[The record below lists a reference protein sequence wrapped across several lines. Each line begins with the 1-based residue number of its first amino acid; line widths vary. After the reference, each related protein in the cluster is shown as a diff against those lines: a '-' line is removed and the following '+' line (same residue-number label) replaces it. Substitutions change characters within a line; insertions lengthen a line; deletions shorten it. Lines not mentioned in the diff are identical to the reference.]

1 VAERNLERRG
11 DTQDVGDHKV
21 SSNEPLL
28 SVQINAGYLPGQAVL
43 DGFDLHI
50 ARGEIVGLV
59 GESGSGKS
67 TLARTLLQLERFSGG
82 WSQGSIVFE
91 GRDLKLCREREL
103 RSLRGRRMSLVL
115 QSPMSALN
123 PSLRIESQLK
133 EAWRAHSAPGGK
145 ERFDEVASRVLEEVH
160 LPADKSF
167 RRRYPGQISVGQ
179 AQRVLIAMAIL
190 HRPALIIAD
199 EATSSL
205 DPLTR
210 VSILKLF
217 QALNQRLGIALLF
230 ISHDL
235 PSVMA
240 ISHRVAILREGRII
254 ECASPKEIVSRPSHS
269 YTRDLV
275 DAMLIGM
282 RETFSREGSSELVL
296 GSR

>member
-1 VAERNLERRG
+1 MIADEA
-11 DTQDVGDHKV
+11 
-21 SSNEPLL
+21 LL
-28 SVQINAGYLPGQAVL
+28 SVRLTAGYEPGQAVL
-43 DGFDLHI
+43 NGFELDI

-67 TLARTLLQLERFSGG
+67 TLARVLLQLERFSGG
-82 WSQGSIVFE
+82 WSEGSVVFE
-91 GRDLKLCREREL
+91 GRDLKRCSEREL
-103 RSLRGRRMSLVL
+103 RSVRGQHMALVL
-115 QSPMSALN
+115 QSPMTALN
-123 PSLRIESQLK
+123 PGLRIESQLK
-133 EAWRAHSAPGGK
+133 EAWLAHALRG
-145 ERFDEVASRVLEEVH
+145 EREDFDAVASQALEDVH
-160 LPADKSF
+160 LPTEKAF

-210 VSILKLF
+210 VGVLQLF
-217 QALNQRLGIALLF
+217 QNLNRRLGMAVLF

-240 ISHRVAILREGRII
+240 VSDRIAILREGRII
-254 ECASPKEIVSRPSHS
+254 ECAPPKQIVSSPCES

-275 DAMLIGM
+275 NAMLIGM
-282 RETFSREGSSELVL
+282 PGDTRPQSGDEQSAGLQTATSR
-296 GSR
+296 

>member
-1 VAERNLERRG
+1 MIA
-11 DTQDVGDHKV
+11 
-21 SSNEPLL
+21 NEPLL
-28 SVQINAGYLPGQAVL
+28 SVNLTAGYEPGQAVL
-43 DGFDLHI
+43 DGFDLTI

-67 TLARTLLQLERFSGG
+67 TLARALLQLERFSGG

-91 GRDLKLCREREL
+91 GRDLKKSPEREL
-103 RSLRGRRMSLVL
+103 RSMRGRQMSLVL
-115 QSPMSALN
+115 QSPMTALN

-133 EAWRAHSAPGGK
+133 EAWRAHAVHSAT
-145 ERFDEVASRVLEEVH
+145 EDFDAVASRALEEVH
-160 LPADKSF
+160 LPAERAF

-210 VSILKLF
+210 VGVLKLF
-217 QALNQRLGIALLF
+217 QDLNRRLGMALLF

-240 ISHRVAILREGRII
+240 ISDRIAILREGRII
-254 ECASPKEIVSRPSHS
+254 ECASPKEIVANPTHS

-282 RETFSREGSSELVL
+282 PEIAARDAATELL
-296 GSR
+296 LSNR

>member
-1 VAERNLERRG
+1 MIP
-11 DTQDVGDHKV
+11 
-21 SSNEPLL
+21 NEPLL
-28 SVQINAGYLPGQAVL
+28 SVRLTAGYEPGKAVL
-43 DGFDLHI
+43 EGFELDI
-50 ARGEIVGLV
+50 APGEIIGLV

-67 TLARTLLQLERFSGG
+67 TLARALLQLDRFSGG
-82 WSQGSIVFE
+82 WSKGSVVFE
-91 GRDLKLCREREL
+91 GRDLKLCAEREL

-115 QSPMSALN
+115 QSPMTALN
-123 PSLRIESQLK
+123 PGLRIESQLK
-133 EAWRAHSAPGGK
+133 EAWLAH
-145 ERFDEVASRVLEEVH
+145 ASRTKGEDFDAIAARALGEVQ
-160 LPADKSF
+160 LPTERAF

-210 VSILKLF
+210 VGVLQLF
-217 QALNQRLGIALLF
+217 QNLNRRLGMAVLF

-240 ISHRVAILREGRII
+240 ISDRIAILRAGRII
-254 ECASPKEIVSRPSHS
+254 ECASPDQIVSGPNEG

-275 DAMLIGM
+275 NAMLIALPRDLRPQLGDE
-282 RETFSREGSSELVL
+282 RSTPLQTVPSR
-296 GSR
+296 

>member
-1 VAERNLERRG
+1 MIP
-11 DTQDVGDHKV
+11 
-21 SSNEPLL
+21 NEPLL
-28 SVQINAGYLPGQAVL
+28 SIRLAAGYERGKAVL
-43 DGFDLHI
+43 DGFELDI
-50 ARGEIVGLV
+50 APGEIIGLV

-67 TLARTLLQLERFSGG
+67 TLARALLQLDRFSGG
-82 WSQGSIVFE
+82 WSKGSVVFE
-91 GRDLKLCREREL
+91 GRDLKLCAEREL

-115 QSPMSALN
+115 QSPMTALN
-123 PSLRIESQLK
+123 PGLRIETQLK
-133 EAWRAHSAPGGK
+133 EAWRAH
-145 ERFDEVASRVLEEVH
+145 ASRTKGEDFEAIAAKALGEVQ
-160 LPADKSF
+160 LPTERAF

-210 VSILKLF
+210 VGVLQLF
-217 QALNQRLGIALLF
+217 QNLNRRLGMAVLF

-240 ISHRVAILREGRII
+240 ISDRIAILRAGRII
-254 ECASPKEIVSRPSHS
+254 ECASPDQVVSSPKQS

-275 DAMLIGM
+275 NAMLIGM
-282 RETFSREGSSELVL
+282 PGDLRPQSDEPSVPLQTVPSR
-296 GSR
+296 